1 MLSDRE
7 MKSESGFSLAMASQ
21 PLLQCFL
28 VALKCGKAGGRMKLK
43 SAFVLL
49 LQDQGQDPSDSV
61 VIQGCSQS
69 DCTWGEE
76 KHLVNNSQYIHKKEY
91 DEKTHEATKSL

>member
-7 MKSESGFSLAMASQ
+7 MKSERGFSLAFASYL
-21 PLLQCFL
+21 LLQCFL
-28 VALKCGKAGGRMKLK
+28 VALECGKAGARMKLK

-69 DCTWGEE
+69 DCTCGEE
-76 KHLVNNSQYIHKKEY
+76 
-91 DEKTHEATKSL
+91 